1 MFGLAHEY
9 PFSIK
14 ICHAIKAKINLRPHM
29 QRSVGVLALLF
40 TAVSAILG
48 SGCLFSAYYASQIA
62 GPAALLSWVIAAVAI
77 IFVAFVFAEL
87 TAMLPVMGAST
98 RIPHVTHG
106 TVTGFMYAWIIWLC
120 YASIPPTEVQAIIQY
135 VSYYH
140 PALTRPGGALTQ
152 DGYILATLL
161 MLLIAAINAFSL
173 RWLLRCNT
181 ALTFMK
187 IIIPL
192 IIVAIVIAYYF
203 EPHRLF
209 HPDHSAFMPT
219 GIKGILSVIS
229 TGGMIYAFN
238 GFTQACEWGG
248 AVKKPGV
255 NLPIAIVGSVAL
267 TLVVYAGLQI
277 SFLISL
283 EPHNFAHGWS
293 TLTLERANSPLAAIL
308 MQDCLS
314 QFIPV
319 LFVAAMIGPFAA
331 ALVYTSGA
339 AQSLKSKSI
348 NGYLPQFL
356 QILSKRHA
364 PICAVGINFLFGMLL
379 FAPLPGWG
387 KMMGFLTSLMTF
399 TYTIGPICLLALRD
413 QAPNQM
419 RPFRLPF
426 GKWWARI
433 AFFLFTVFGYF
444 NGWDIISKLSV
455 GVFAGIFVL
464 LLYRRLSKRADQHP
478 LSWQCSI
485 WLWAY
490 IGGLTLISYLGS
502 FGGGTGMLPFG
513 WDLLVIAIF
522 STGITWLAQRFKL
535 PAEETQNYISQ
546 LAIEH

>member
-1 MFGLAHEY
+1 
-9 PFSIK
+9 
-14 ICHAIKAKINLRPHM
+14 M

-48 SGCLFSAYYASQIA
+48 SGWLFSAYYASQIA

-277 SFLISL
+277 AFLISL

-308 MQDCLS
+308 MQDRLS

-339 AQSLKSKSI
+339 AQSLRSKSI

-356 QILSKRHA
+356 QILSEKHV
-364 PICAVGINFLFGMLL
+364 PIYAVAVNFAFGMLL
-379 FAPLPGWG
+379 FAPLPGWN
-387 KMMGFLTSLMTF
+387 KMMNFLTSLMAF
-399 TYTIGPICLLALRD
+399 TYTVGPICLIALRE
-413 QAPNQM
+413 QVPNQF

-426 GKWWARI
+426 GKIWATI
-433 AFFLFTVFGYF
+433 AFYFCTAFSYF
-444 NGWDIISKLSV
+444 NGWDIISKLSIGFLV
-455 GVFAGIFVL
+455 GLLVL
-464 LLYRRLSKRADQHP
+464 LLYRALSKNQHKQP
-478 LSWQCSI
+478 MRWRSSLWI
-485 WLWAY
+485 WPYVL
-490 IGGLTLISYLGS
+490 GLTLISYLGS
-502 FGGGTGMLPFG
+502 FGGGKNILPFG
-513 WDLLVIAIF
+513 WDLLVLFIF
-522 STGITWLAQRFKL
+522 TTSIVWLARRFKL
-535 PAEETQNYISQ
+535 SSEDTQKYIEKM
-546 LAIEH
+546 AIEH